1 MVLAHE
7 VFEDTEMLELE
18 GRVKWYDPAR
28 GYGFIDAIDGQGD
41 ILLHASC
48 LRRFGQGPALP
59 NAKVICKAVHG
70 DKGRQAVELVEMTGG
85 DTEAE
90 ARPRRFHPYAVSSAP
105 FNPAVVKWFDALRGY
120 GFVTC
125 DAVEG
130 DVFLHAATLRRLRGH
145 PARRPARS
153 ALCRRSQGSAGCRDQ
168 GRRLKLTTGLLAD
181 DPGRLSGVR
190 AACVCPLHHPGRAA
204 SFAACEP

>member
-28 GYGFIDAIDGQGD
+28 GYGFIDANDGQGD

-59 NAKVICKAVHG
+59 NAKIVCKAVQG
-70 DKGRQAVELVEMTGG
+70 NKGRQAIELTAMTGG
-85 DTEAE
+85 DAEAE
-90 ARPRRFHPYAVSSAP
+90 PRPRRFHPYAVVNTP
-105 FNPAVVKWFDALRGY
+105 FCDAVVKWFDALRGY

-125 DAVEG
+125 DDVEG
-130 DVFLHAATLRRLRGH
+130 DVFLHAATLRRAGLEDIQPGDRLEVRCVEG
-145 PARRPARS
+145 PKG
-153 ALCRRSQGSAGCRDQ
+153 ALAAEIKVAG
-168 GRRLKLTTGLLAD
+168 
-181 DPGRLSGVR
+181 LS
-190 AACVCPLHHPGRAA
+190 
-204 SFAACEP
+204 